1 MQFTDFVFLFLL
13 LPVGCVLF
21 YRVAPRFG
29 TSVGLILLLC
39 VSLLFYSTWGNR
51 YFALLVGS
59 ISANFAAACIIL
71 VAPDNRRTLRQ
82 TTLYLGQA
90 YNFGT
95 LIWFKYRFVAHI
107 FSTSTQSFTLLD
119 AAIPVGIS
127 FYTFQQAIL
136 LVDAYHRDASVV
148 GYMGD
153 LRTLFGKITG
163 YFRHAFFVSFFP
175 HLLIGP
181 IVYLSEFQP
190 QVASP
195 NFGRAKRV
203 NLEVG
208 VALVIV
214 GLFKKIVI
222 ADHLAQIANSVYV
235 NPDAALF
242 YAPHIS
248 TATAWVASLA
258 YCAQLYFDFS
268 GYSDM
273 ALGSAR
279 MLGIRFPMNF
289 YSPWRATGIVDYY
302 RRWNITL
309 TRVIA
314 RFVYTPLSMNAAR
327 LAIKLRWSRAAFNV
341 ASVWVPLLINFEVIA
356 LWHGARL
363 TFVLFG
369 VIHGV
374 WYVAETAVY
383 STRAF
388 KKWRNMTSE
397 RYRALG
403 GRIIFL
409 AIMPLTFVLFRSTTL
424 TSFTDILD
432 LMFHFESGLPP
443 LRDCVIL
450 AGAIAIIVMLPN
462 SMQLFE
468 YYRPGVVT
476 YPITDDTPSRMRFRW
491 RPDLTWTVIMSA
503 MLLSGLYYL
512 AQQPPFL
519 YMGF

>member
-13 LPVGCVLF
+13 LPIGCTLF
-21 YRVAPRFG
+21 YRLTARFG
-29 TSVGLILLLC
+29 ASAGIVLLLC

-51 YFALLVGS
+51 YLALLVCS
-59 ISANFAAACIIL
+59 FSVNFAAACTLL
-71 VAPDNRRTLRQ
+71 VAPDNRRTLRR

-95 LIWFKYRFVAHI
+95 LLWFKYRFIALV
-107 FSTSTQSFTLLD
+107 FSATSQSFTLLD

-136 LVDAYHRDASVV
+136 LVDAYHRDASMLA
-148 GYMGD
+148 YMGD
-153 LRTLFGKITG
+153 MRTLLGKMRG
-163 YFRHAFFVSFFP
+163 YLRHAFFVAFFP
-175 HLLIGP
+175 HLIIGP

-195 NFGRAKRV
+195 GFGRAKRI

-208 VALVIV
+208 AALVIV
-214 GLFKKIVI
+214 GLFKKTVI
-222 ADHLAQIANSVYV
+222 ADRLATVANAAFESA
-235 NPDAALF
+235 DAGLL
-242 YAPHIS
+242 HTQIS
-248 TATAWVASLA
+248 TASAWVAAPA

-289 YSPWRATGIVDYY
+289 YSPWRAIGIVDYY

-314 RFVYTPLSMNAAR
+314 RFVYTPLSLRATR
-327 LAIKLRWSRAAFNV
+327 LALRSGWPRAAGNV
-341 ASVWVPLLINFEVIA
+341 VSAWTPLLINFEVIA
-356 LWHGARL
+356 IWHGARL
-363 TFVLFG
+363 TFILFG
-369 VIHGV
+369 LIHGL
-374 WYVAETAVY
+374 WYVTETAVC
-383 STRAF
+383 STRTF
-388 KKWRNMTSE
+388 KVWRKMTSD
-397 RYRALG
+397 RTRAIG

-409 AIMPLTFVLFRSTTL
+409 VIMPLTFVLFRSTTPGHFAHTL
-424 TSFTDILD
+424 GI
-432 LMFHFESGLPP
+432 MFHPVGGLPHFK
-443 LRDCVIL
+443 DCIL
-450 AGAIAIIVMLPN
+450 LAAAIAVIALLPN

-468 YYRPGVVT
+468 NYRPGIAT
-476 YPITDDTPSRMRFRW
+476 YPLIDDTPLRMRFRW
-491 RPDLTWTVIMSA
+491 RPDLTWTVFMSC
-503 MLLSGLYYL
+503 MLLLSLYYL
-512 AQQPPFL
+512 AHQPPFL

>member
-13 LPVGCVLF
+13 LPIACTLF
-21 YRVAPRFG
+21 YQLAPRFG
-29 TSVGLILLLC
+29 TSVGLVLLLC

-51 YFALLVGS
+51 YLVLLVCS
-59 ISANFAAACIIL
+59 FSANFAATCIIL
-71 VAPDNRRTLRQ
+71 VAPDDRRALRR

-95 LIWFKYRFVAHI
+95 LIWFKYRFI
-107 FSTSTQSFTLLD
+107 TFLFSPASQSYTLLD
-119 AAIPVGIS
+119 AAIPIGIS

-148 GYMGD
+148 AYMGD
-153 LRTLFGKITG
+153 MRTLFGKIRG
-163 YFRHAFFVSFFP
+163 YVRHAFFVSFFP
-175 HLLIGP
+175 HLVIGP
-181 IVYLSEFQP
+181 IVYMSEFQP

-195 NFGRAKRV
+195 NFGRAKLI

-214 GLFKKIVI
+214 GLFKKIVV
-222 ADHLAQIANSVYV
+222 ADRLGPVADAVFAS
-235 NPDAALF
+235 PDAVLSQG
-242 YAPHIS
+242 HIS
-248 TATAWVASLA
+248 TAMAWVAALA

-289 YSPWRATGIVDYY
+289 YSPLRAIGIVDYY

-314 RFVYTPLSMNAAR
+314 RFVYAPLSMTATR
-327 LAIKLRWSRAAFNV
+327 LAIKSRWPRTVINV
-341 ASVWVPLLINFEVIA
+341 ASAWIPLLINFEVIA

-363 TFVLFG
+363 TFIIFG
-369 VIHGV
+369 VIHGL
-374 WYVAETAVY
+374 WYVTETAVR
-383 STRAF
+383 STPTF
-388 KKWRNMTSE
+388 KAWRNMTSD
-397 RYRALG
+397 RTRAIG

-409 AIMPLTFVLFRSTTL
+409 AIMPLTFALFRSTTL
-424 TSFTDILD
+424 ASFTHLLGI
-432 LMFHFESGLPP
+432 MFHFVGGLPH
-443 LRDCVIL
+443 LRDCGIV
-450 AGAIAIIVMLPN
+450 AGAIAIIGLLPN

-468 YYRPGVVT
+468 KYRPGIAT
-476 YPITDDTPSRMRFRW
+476 YPIIDDTPVRMRFRW
-491 RPDLTWTVIMSA
+491 RPDLTWTIFMSG
-503 MLLSGLYYL
+503 MLLSSLYFL
-512 AQQPPFL
+512 AHQPPFL
-519 YMGF
+519 YLGF